1 MLTSKCAL
9 RFEPATSKISLSLYS
24 KQLQIPRSPLFG
36 EARTR
41 EKMVSFLVEKYM
53 YVCLMKNTIYS
64 GASTKCKAY
73 KQDNLRRSQT
83 FKSFVTIIFMS
94 IYGQFLKFVVWQ
106 GNLRF
111 NTIIKLW
118 KNMNNSLQILHF
130 KIFLSKNKKTLK
142 YV

>member
-41 EKMVSFLVEKYM
+41 EKMVSFLVEKYI

-64 GASTKCKAY
+64 GASTK
-73 KQDNLRRSQT
+73 NL
-83 FKSFVTIIFMS
+83 
-94 IYGQFLKFVVWQ
+94 
-106 GNLRF
+106 
-111 NTIIKLW
+111 
-118 KNMNNSLQILHF
+118 
-130 KIFLSKNKKTLK
+130 FLSVKHTNKIIYEGHKHSNHLLQ
-142 YV
+142 